1 MNLHII
7 AITHRNFDLSEIGLF
22 HLSDEERGSVLQQVK
37 KELELSEIMYL
48 STCNRVEFIFTSA
61 QPLSGNFLAKFF
73 SALPSRTFS
82 ISSKAVSSSEIFSG
96 DEALTHIFSVAS
108 SLDSI
113 VVGEREIITQVRNSF
128 EESVKL
134 GLSGDTIRLLIN
146 KTIETAKRVFT
157 ETAIA
162 KNPVS
167 VVSLAY
173 RKLRDLNV
181 KLDARFIVI
190 GSGVTNTAMSR
201 YLRKHGYSDFVV
213 FNRTV
218 ENAAALA
225 NELNCEAY
233 ALTELPAYT
242 NGFDVIVTCT
252 ASNGA
257 IITPELYKTLNGTDT
272 SRKVVIDLAVPNDL
286 DESILNDFDVKLIAV
301 NNLQEVAK
309 NNLLEREKE
318 LEQCRNI
325 IGEQIA
331 EFHQELRQRQ
341 VEIAMSSVPK
351 KVKEIRENALNT
363 VFAKELAGLDSNS
376 RKVLEE
382 VIAYMEK
389 KYISVPM
396 KMAREI
402 LSEETK
408 VN

>member
-1 MNLHII
+1 
-7 AITHRNFDLSEIGLF
+7 
-22 HLSDEERGSVLQQVK
+22 
-37 KELELSEIMYL
+37 
-48 STCNRVEFIFTSA
+48 
-61 QPLSGNFLAKFF
+61 
-73 SALPSRTFS
+73 
-82 ISSKAVSSSEIFSG
+82 
-96 DEALTHIFSVAS
+96 
-108 SLDSI
+108 
-113 VVGEREIITQVRNSF
+113 
-128 EESVKL
+128 
-134 GLSGDTIRLLIN
+134 
-146 KTIETAKRVFT
+146 
-157 ETAIA
+157 
-162 KNPVS
+162 
-167 VVSLAY
+167 
-173 RKLRDLNV
+173 
-181 KLDARFIVI
+181 
-190 GSGVTNTAMSR
+190 
-201 YLRKHGYSDFVV
+201 
-213 FNRTV
+213 
-218 ENAAALA
+218 
-225 NELNCEAY
+225 
-233 ALTELPAYT
+233 
-242 NGFDVIVTCT
+242 
-252 ASNGA
+252 
-257 IITPELYKTLNGTDT
+257 LNGTDT